1 MQTDFSDNTRKGQS
15 AIEYLTTYGW
25 ALLAIVI
32 VGAVLMQMGVFS
44 QCSTTTPRSS
54 GQSLAIAD
62 WQYNSNDQVTIE
74 FEAIDQNVNVTGITL
89 QYDTW
94 ATQTSFNGQAGVDI
108 PAGTSQTITV
118 DDDGNGLGLSSGSCG
133 SAAVNVTA
141 DVGDIPGSQIAFDGT
156 MTGPV
161 P

>member
-1 MQTDFSDNTRKGQS
+1 MIPMTNDFSRRTRKGQS

-44 QCSTTTPRSS
+44 QCQTTTPRFS
-54 GQSLAIAD
+54 GQSVAMEN
-62 WQYNSNDQVTIE
+62 WQYTGTN
-74 FEAIDQNVNVTGITL
+74 NVTMVFTAVN
-89 QYDTW
+89 QD
-94 ATQTSFNGQAGVDI
+94 VDI
-108 PAGTSQTITV
+108 NNVTLDYGGGDVVYYDGSTVSISAGNSGTLFI
-118 DDDGNGLGLSSGSCG
+118 DNIGFLSTGECA
-133 SAAVNVTA
+133 SASVSLTA
-141 DVGDIPGSQIAFDGT
+141 DVGGISGSEISSSGS